1 MVKVW
6 QFLKKIKIELPYD
19 PASPFLG
26 IYTKELK
33 ARPQRNIYTPM
44 FMKALFTV
52 RGRRNPSV
60 HQGIRERTQCGLP
73 IQWTIT
79 QL

>member
-6 QFLKKIKIELPYD
+6 QFLKKRKIELPYD

-33 ARPQRNIYTPM
+33 EWSQRKIYTST

-60 HQGIRERTQCGLP
+60 HQGIKE
-73 IQWTIT
+73 
-79 QL
+79 